1 MAQDA
6 SILTHLKYG
15 DQCTFENI
23 DSSGFISVTR
33 AVSIPAPGYNFDRR
47 GDERKLP
54 YAFELQV
61 DALSKG
67 VSMPRNLSNCVFEI
81 LPKQQYAAQK
91 AFTKELAKFNQ
102 QRETW
107 RGSIEEDKK
116 QGGIPNAA
124 VGPEAHRQS
133 TPIHQAAQS
142 SLALREAAEKAE
154 QSHNKVEYAQSV
166 GIAVLFGQVVQLY
179 HPGTNSFVTLKNA
192 RAALERNHMRVV
204 AQVGGDEGS
213 WFLIQPAY
221 KTKVDGEKVAFWD
234 VITFSSVKFPG
245 VSLRVSDLADSVAQ
259 KTSAADVK
267 SVHEVCGSKAPTPL
281 KLLPY
286 AVHESL
292 IPRSSLVLHGGQAI
306 LLRHRALGMCLSYE
320 DGHVVFQ
327 PEQSGDVLNSNLL
340 WRLVGDAVEW
350 AGMPVIAQK
359 SYRLKHVATGKY
371 LATGR
376 EIQTTL
382 FGMTVATSTSKVKEV
397 PLQVT
402 GAFNSKSNLW
412 ILHPMDSMI
421 MDGTVL
427 PINCLVHCQ
436 NVENK
441 GWLSATSVAR
451 QDFWMETPTT
461 LDRKESRDAVSASE
475 RLEREVLECAPVDPS
490 LVSLLRTIGGV
501 MSELR
506 AMVSELAALPEI
518 PLLGEAPSE
527 KTPPGSM
534 DLLRLLMNEIAGSG
548 IWHKVCQYS
557 APIQNIL
564 RSMNELVLTNN
575 VSPLPQHVKQALL
588 LEQGVIRVAVQLLQT
603 IFLEKKMPLWVLSL
617 RSHLRGE
624 SLASSRAQ
632 GAGFSPRLTAS
643 APISLQSYLPDSH
656 LLTDLARTCSTFLRV
671 ACTGCL
677 HTKKYLGSRCLKIL
691 HYLMGSGITMSLT
704 LTAVYEDNLEILQN
718 VTNEEIEDVF
728 RKLKESQNDIYIRLL
743 TTICT
748 NRGQPL
754 PETQNRIMDCL
765 VRQRSVLPPAQVTEC
780 PDGRPGRTLMVTYDR
795 QGTQVQVDCQQFAA
809 RDGDHEL
816 RVDGLYKTRAERAY
830 LSILAMMDLLSTLSL
845 GRNGHCHEA
854 ILRALE
860 LDSGKHCLHYN
871 NLIQVV
877 FNDDLPF
884 SLRLVCCKVLKN
896 LYIDCEPHQEMKSVE
911 RMRLWLNQPEGRGP
925 IGPRVSRTPSGTTP
939 GRRGSV
945 SAPSNKARVVY
956 LIPYIV
962 QYIQQGGDARGRRA
976 SMEMRMETMPER
988 GAVKLDIVVMQ
999 LLRKLLTLG
1008 LFPPL
1013 GTPESPAPRLVDALV
1028 PYLEKSVAVLYDL
1041 GLSKPDIGPPSGS
1054 QSFSKGSGRR
1064 EPRLSGV
1071 TPDSQVTI
1079 MVVLESLTEVCR
1091 VLELFMEFR
1100 ENWQVSQAFQ
1110 AFQDIHSSMLRTG
1123 SYAADS
1129 TWQRTHFQ
1137 GEAPQTPEN
1146 MPQRAGRPEGDRSP
1160 TTLPFPEFSSEE
1172 PAAVYREHNFGPLQA
1187 RIFGT
1192 PLLGKAAVGTD
1203 HIRPVPRLLAVLLQL
1218 MRFNYVPLQA
1228 LAVGLVRKATGFKS
1242 QLLRNMLKLEI
1253 LFLPEE
1259 LQAHEKLVHEVRELR
1274 CLCNSVRVRQAGRAG
1289 QTPSGPLN
1297 GVQRKIVAIL
1307 DGFSGMCAVN
1317 PATLGKTAVSPTG
1330 APDAW
1335 MGFPGG
1341 DMSPGGSD
1349 MAGSGAT
1356 GGYTAHQ
1363 VERHQVM
1370 MRLLDV
1376 HQCVAELLR
1385 IPQLTRVEG
1394 GVDLSGSAPEN
1405 GTAAWATGGGSNTVN
1420 PGTEQENAL
1429 WHTIID
1435 SIFIFIHRFCLGVPA
1450 HQLLFVPHLST
1461 ILFYL
1466 NNVALH
1472 AEWAVEAVIKGNYQL
1487 CSDMELVG
1495 SIVSATFDTILHRG
1509 RRVGLIKLLQALVAL
1524 DRVDGHE
1531 TIKVPIR
1538 SSQILV
1544 MQQLFKYEKSVP
1556 ELFTGAKG
1564 WAARHRHMLAISNYL
1579 SCVRRGNPAKERE
1592 LDDAA
1597 QTLDYHIECV
1607 RLIAMCCIAN
1617 NQAITQAAGLLAF
1630 DEIMTVLRTLGT
1642 LPVATAQSQPA
1653 SPQPSVSRLATL
1665 SSGQPGAAGMAGKGA
1680 GGFSNLFGQGMLTTA
1695 ETIASVHPLILHAV
1709 KAPYA
1714 ELLNHAYMRN
1724 SQEQAVQAV
1733 RSASSRIWPNK
1744 AAPEMPLLSPSSR
1757 RPTSTA
1763 AVRGSPGG
1771 AKEGVQGGA
1780 STGAEQESVSLLG
1793 SIIAAVE
1800 AAVAEVTA
1808 VGPGS
1813 RWPPSAAQEM
1823 EATLGPRGTD
1833 GQLNATDMEVSGAP
1847 RRNGSTQLSS
1857 PAPPIPP
1864 ASHEATGVNQG
1875 GTIDTVFQGIQ
1886 QEIDRVRG
1894 PASPVGDEP
1903 GPTGR
1908 KIRLSG
1914 DFGSSL
1920 KVFGQARPSGGSV
1933 ESGKQEMVSSWK
1945 QPHSLRVF
1953 GQRVEKPRGITDSA
1967 TSNGLNASPENTL
1980 PAAANAMPR
1989 QASLS
1994 KLVPITPVTRTVSE
2008 MRDLEARR
2016 SGASGL
2022 PDVGGL
2028 SGSDPSRLLQ
2038 DRGRQQS
2045 MAAREDEH
2053 KHWMGVTLSATD
2065 YVLMS
2070 ALPLLTSYFRRH
2082 FKGVGDL
2089 LDIQEAELRRLASA
2103 MNQLMGALSPQQ
2115 QVQGLRFLEQL
2126 RTCGFDL
2133 SQLEGGPRLGLL
2145 MRPLVVPLT
2154 VQSDKVQI
2162 EIMRRRWLRFCHVF
2176 ASTFHDL
2183 SSPLSTHAQDVA
2195 SISGSQ
2201 SDTLNLAALLSSSEV
2216 VATGTMPLPM
2226 PLVVQQLARFLPA
2239 FSKSKGA
2246 TEGGP
2251 IHKASLWEHKGVIIK
2266 VLRALRATLYLTEAT
2281 VAAGGGRAH
2290 RGRGLTQENQARW
2303 ASATG
2308 QAARTG
2314 TAGRKA
2320 RYTLGGVVG
2329 EFMNMERQFES
2340 LVLGVGKA
2348 AAARQAARWVA
2359 FLEGRSLQEA
2369 LGDGGMLEWVQC
2381 KYNRLGVTICAVQL
2395 ASHEDHQIH
2404 YEAVLLLICLLET
2417 GRREVQET
2425 LLAFLKQETTFFDK
2439 LKQVLQTAIADSD
2452 IYRRT
2457 MKNMWRQMA
2466 AMRVAAAARQEEM
2479 HTPEGGLAAAE
2490 ASADGGEAYGLF
2502 SPMLGSPIYQTL
2514 VTSPLF
2520 DGVLDNTPLSAAS
2533 MGSMHGAMS
2542 SGHNSPSTSTRS
2554 TPQMSP
2560 HRGPSRSARHLSFS
2574 GKVFSPKT
2582 KIVAAA
2588 AAAAASAGAAA
2599 ALLDRSGSDGARS
2612 AQAQSEP
2619 PAAPGNTAAAKP
2631 GDSNNTAARASR
2643 ESLDEIT
2650 PLVSISPTTHSARM
2664 LDAAADIAASMGQ
2677 TPPQSPRGGRSTLIA
2692 EVSSSRATAEEGH
2705 HRDGAVEW
2713 RLMDTQVVRESPEVG
2728 SITMVSVSAAGR
2740 QKGTRNVRRSSSFG
2754 EGRVL
2759 DPPDITRAS
2768 DAPSLSSPS
2777 LHRRHTSEDLKPT
2790 LQHDNLPVE
2799 AASTPF
2805 KSLRVKTRR
2814 SSLSSYL
2821 SRRQESGLSPGH
2833 SPRAS
2838 ISRRMSWTSRRERE
2852 SSYGSRQSD
2861 GQLGVSFL
2869 RELQAQALTDEEP
2882 AFNVATHLTTL
2893 ESGHFVSV
2901 MRLLQLMCEGQKAEM
2916 QHLMRIQPDNVNS
2929 YDVIRQ
2935 TILFLECLQ
2944 PMLLDSM
2951 NGGDATIILIII
2963 QIFHFIYEV
2972 IQGPCFENQLAVVRS
2987 SLLRVST
2994 HIFMSLD
3001 YVLPSAAPT
3010 AAAET
3015 SEVTDTDSFTSF
3027 MGWKGLQSAW
3037 KPRRRTR
3044 TQNDFFGSW
3053 SVAGMPSAGAGTS
3066 TQQHENQQQQQEQHH
3081 QQLPD
3086 LAARQA
3092 INPGAGSAGAAA
3104 TTSSFSTGP
3113 QGAPRWDVFLARI
3126 TGRRGQATPTA
3137 VTGGAPTLP
3146 WPQNAGHSGA
3156 TPTGPLQNHRRRSM
3170 TRPSVTSRSASAPVL
3185 SSSRHHFGR
3194 PSKAF
3199 NTRSSTPTGVPRA
3212 RLQGST
3218 LAAANFN
3225 DLRCELKVAILDL
3238 YLGLLDELGD
3248 NTEIPDKM
3256 ADVLDFRALLRNTL
3270 RVMALLN
3277 GHKRDEVQ
3285 RRMWASFSKS
3295 TRKVLLVEEALKGL
3309 LLARK
3314 LDDRIS
3320 AQMPA
3325 VPRQGGFTG
3334 TSSLHHKATGPQAKL
3349 RALARGHEQRQCTWH
3364 TGCGKPQFVGPH
3376 CLEHAI
3382 SHDEQLS
3389 NFLNAN
3395 TCTVEIL
3402 RNGNIECA
3410 LFLLPHI
3417 SKLIAADRKLQA
3429 ATVAALQD
3437 VPRDNPKEKMQ
3448 CFLGKLKLW
3457 LFKIRLAKGTKGTN
3471 KKSARPLW
3479 YLLEYRSLIS
3489 RTPFYISLLILL
3501 LVTIWYGSDSD
3512 SWRNN
3517 VVPWA
3522 FVKALG
3528 ILQILVGIICL
3539 LLFLMSESP
3548 LLLYK
3553 AQHKRGYQE
3562 RTSSSS
3568 NGGGSSSS
3576 SSNGGGGS
3584 SGGLMC
3590 WLCRHV
3596 RGAPRD
3602 SGAQQGKEMK
3612 IPLGMAT
3619 NGDHH
3624 GLAADIEQQRADR
3637 HGSKMPANLE
3647 ESRSSLLAQ
3656 YDDPSQLLPP
3666 PPRASARPLRN
3677 WAIVQVVLLSPH
3689 FWYTCVML
3697 VASFLGVLIS
3707 PFFFAVHLVDFIIY
3721 NPSGSIVLEAVIV
3734 GGPLL
3739 LKTALV
3745 GVLVIFLFS
3754 IVTFVAYNANNDS
3767 CETFYQCMG
3776 LHMVYGLMPEVVIG
3790 TVIDPEGWQYV
3801 PSTITR
3807 DSAHQTQ
3814 TFFLLTFY
3822 IIWMFLLSNVITG
3835 QIVDAFGYIRLR
3847 KATMAKDLN
3856 ERCFICSIERHRFG
3870 QHPDAFKE
3878 HIERDHNPLSYL
3890 YFVDYVSSKD
3900 PTECTGLENYVLQCV
3915 KADSVD
3921 WIPVARSLKLERLK
3935 PAGSQEGTHTENT
3948 AMPATSGAEAGAY
3961 KGPLERMGKT
3971 AYQRHG
3977 LDMWGGSPL
3986 GRQRPQQAAGH
3997 ESMRQQLEEL
4007 VGKAKQMD
4015 GMMETMDELRARL
4028 SAMERAVASKQPG
4041 SGTPGKA
4048 PATAA
4053 RENTG
4058 APGSSSAVNVE
4069 GSKQPH
4075 LKLWK

>member
-1 MAQDA
+1 
-6 SILTHLKYG
+6 
-15 DQCTFENI
+15 
-23 DSSGFISVTR
+23 
-33 AVSIPAPGYNFDRR
+33 
-47 GDERKLP
+47 
-54 YAFELQV
+54 
-61 DALSKG
+61 
-67 VSMPRNLSNCVFEI
+67 MPRILSNCVFEI

-91 AFTKELAKFNQ
+91 AFTKELAKFNL

-107 RGSIEEDKK
+107 RGSIEEDK
-116 QGGIPNAA
+116 QGVTPKAA
-124 VGPEAHRQS
+124 LGPEAHRQS

-204 AQVGGDEGS
+204 ALVGGDEGS

-221 KTKVDGEKVAFWD
+221 KIKVDGEKVAFWD
-234 VITFSSVKFPG
+234 AVTFSSVKFPG

-259 KTSAADVK
+259 KSSAVYVK
-267 SVHEVCGSKAPTPL
+267 SVHEVCGSKTPTPL

-286 AVHESL
+286 AVHHSL
-292 IPRSSLVLHGGQAI
+292 IPRSSLVLHGGQTI
-306 LLRHRALGMCLSYE
+306 LLRHRALGCCLSYE

-327 PEQSGDVLNSNLL
+327 PEQSGDTLNSNLL
-340 WRLVGDAVEW
+340 WRVVGDAVEW

-359 SYRLKHVATGKY
+359 SYRLKHVATGKF
-371 LATGR
+371 LTTGH

-382 FGMTVATSTSKVKEV
+382 SGMRVSPSTSKVKEV

-402 GAFNSKSNLW
+402 DAFNSESLW
-412 ILHPMDSMI
+412 MLHPMDSTL

-427 PINCLVHCQ
+427 PVNCLVHCQ
-436 NVENK
+436 NVASK
-441 GWLSATSVAR
+441 GWLSATSASR
-451 QDFWMETPTT
+451 QNFWMDIPTT
-461 LDRKESRDAVSASE
+461 LDRKESRDAVSASDC
-475 RLEREVLECAPVDPS
+475 REREVLECAPVDPS
-490 LVSLLRTIGGV
+490 FVHLLRTVGGV

-527 KTPPGSM
+527 TTPPGSM
-534 DLLRLLMNEIAGSG
+534 DLLRLLMNEIAGSE

-575 VSPLPQHVKQALL
+575 VSPLPQNVKQALL
-588 LEQGVIRVAVQLLQT
+588 LQQGVIQVAVQLLQT

-624 SLASSRAQ
+624 TRASSRAP
-632 GAGFSPRLTAS
+632 GAGSSPRLTAS
-643 APISLQSYLPDSH
+643 VPISLQSYLPDSH
-656 LLTDLARTCSTFLRV
+656 LLTDLARACSTFLRV

-677 HTKKYLGSRCLKIL
+677 PTKKYLGSRCLKVL
-691 HYLMGSGITMSLT
+691 HYLMGNGFTMSLT
-704 LTAVYEDNLEILQN
+704 LTAIYEDNLEILQN
-718 VTNEEIEDVF
+718 VTNEEIEDIF
-728 RKLKESQNDIYIRLL
+728 RKLKKSQKDTLLRLL

-754 PETQNRIMDCL
+754 PEIQNRIMDCL
-765 VRQRSVLPPAQVTEC
+765 VRQHTVLPPAQVTEC
-780 PDGRPGRTLMVTYDR
+780 PDGRPGCTLMVTYDR
-795 QGTQVQVDCQQFAA
+795 QGTQVQVDCQQFASH
-809 RDGDHEL
+809 DGGHEL
-816 RVDGLYKTRAERAY
+816 RAHGRYKTEAERAY
-830 LSILAMMDLLSTLSL
+830 LWILATMDLLSTLSL

-860 LDSGKHCLHYN
+860 LDSRKHCLHYN

-877 FNDDLPF
+877 FNDDLPL

-896 LYIDCEPHQEMKSVE
+896 LYIDCEPHQETKSVE
-911 RMRLWLNQPEGRGP
+911 GVRLWLTQPEGHVP
-925 IGPRVSRTPSGTTP
+925 IGPRDSQTPGGTTP
-939 GRRGSV
+939 GQSRRGSV
-945 SAPSNKARVVY
+945 SEPSNKARVMY
-956 LIPYIV
+956 LIPHIV
-962 QYIQQGGDARGRRA
+962 QYICQGGDARERRA
-976 SMEMRMETMPER
+976 AMEMRMETKPER
-988 GAVKLDIVVMQ
+988 GAVKLDIAVIQ
-999 LLRKLLTLG
+999 LLQKLLSLG

-1013 GTPESPAPRLVDALV
+1013 GTPESLAPRLVDALV

-1041 GLSKPDIGPPSGS
+1041 GLPKPEIGPPSGS
-1054 QSFSKGSGRR
+1054 TSCGEGGERH
-1064 EPRLSGV
+1064 EPSLSGA

-1100 ENWQVSQAFQ
+1100 ENWQVSQVFQ
-1110 AFQDIHSSMLRTG
+1110 AFQDIHSSTTRTG

-1129 TWQRTHFQ
+1129 TMQRSRFH
-1137 GEAPQTPEN
+1137 GEAPQTSGN
-1146 MPQRAGRPEGDRSP
+1146 MPQPPGRPEGDRSP
-1160 TTLPFPEFSSEE
+1160 THLPFPEFSAEE
-1172 PAAVYREHNFGPLQA
+1172 PAVADREHDFGFLQA

-1192 PLLGKAAVGTD
+1192 PLLGNAAVGTD

-1228 LAVGLVRKATGFKS
+1228 LAVGLVRKATGIKS

-1259 LQAHEKLVHEVRELR
+1259 LQAHEKLVHKLHELR
-1274 CLCNSVRVRQAGRAG
+1274 CLCNSVRVREAGRGG
-1289 QTPSGPLN
+1289 QTPSGPLHD
-1297 GVQRKIVAIL
+1297 VQRKIVAIL
-1307 DGFSGMCAVN
+1307 DGFSGLCAVN
-1317 PATLGKTAVSPTG
+1317 PATLGTSVVSPTG

-1335 MGFPGG
+1335 MAFPGW
-1341 DMSPGGSD
+1341 DVSPGGSD
-1349 MAGSGAT
+1349 VAGSGAT

-1370 MRLLDV
+1370 MRLLGV

-1394 GVDLSGSAPEN
+1394 GVDVSGGAPAN
-1405 GTAAWATGGGSNTVN
+1405 GSTDWATGGGNNTT
-1420 PGTEQENAL
+1420 GAQQDNAL
-1429 WHTIID
+1429 WHMIID

-1487 CSDMELVG
+1487 CSNTELVS

-1509 RRVGLIKLLQALVAL
+1509 RRTGLINLLQALVAI

-1544 MQQLFKYEKSVP
+1544 MQHLYKYEKSVP

-1579 SCVRRGNPAKERE
+1579 WCGRKRNPAKERE

-1597 QTLDYHIECV
+1597 QTLHYHIECV
-1607 RLIAMCCIAN
+1607 RLISMCCIAN

-1630 DEIMTVLRTLGT
+1630 DEIMTVLRALGT
-1642 LPVATAQSQPA
+1642 LSVATFQPQPT
-1653 SPQPSVSRLATL
+1653 SPQPSVSCSATL
-1665 SSGQPGAAGMAGKGA
+1665 GAGQAEAAGTAGKGA
-1680 GGFSNLFGQGMLTTA
+1680 GGFSNLFGQGVLTTA
-1695 ETIASVHPLILHAV
+1695 ETVSTVHPLILHAV

-1714 ELLNHAYMRN
+1714 QLLNHAYMRN

-1733 RSASSRIWPNK
+1733 RSASRCIWPSK
-1744 AAPEMPLLSPSSR
+1744 AGSEMSPLSASNR
-1757 RPTSTA
+1757 RPVSMATA
-1763 AVRGSPGG
+1763 RGSPGG
-1771 AKEGVQGGA
+1771 AKEGLQGGA
-1780 STGAEQESVSLLG
+1780 STGAEPESASLLG

-1800 AAVAEVTA
+1800 AAIAEGTVASP
-1808 VGPGS
+1808 GP
-1813 RWPPSAAQEM
+1813 RQPSTAAQEI
-1823 EATLGPRGTD
+1823 EAALGVRGVD
-1833 GQLNATDMEVSGAP
+1833 GHHNATDVEVSGAP
-1847 RRNGSTQLSS
+1847 RRSSS
-1857 PAPPIPP
+1857 PQMSSLLPSPTCPVSP
-1864 ASHEATGVNQG
+1864 ASGEGTGVKQG
-1875 GTIDTVFQGIQ
+1875 ATIDVIFQQIQ

-1894 PASPVGDEP
+1894 PASPVGGTP
-1903 GPTGR
+1903 GPTSW
-1908 KIRLSG
+1908 KTRLSG
-1914 DFGSSL
+1914 EFGSSL
-1920 KVFGQARPSGGSV
+1920 KVLGPAMPSGGSV
-1933 ESGKQEMVSSWK
+1933 GSGKQGRVSSWK
-1945 QPHSLRVF
+1945 QPLSQRVF
-1953 GQRVEKPRGITDSA
+1953 GQRMEVPRGIADRA
-1967 TSNGLNASPENTL
+1967 DSNGLSASPDNAI
-1980 PAAANAMPR
+1980 PAADNAMPH
-1989 QASLS
+1989 QASLGKMAPS
-1994 KLVPITPVTRTVSE
+1994 NPVTRTASE
-2008 MRDLEARR
+2008 MQDLEARR
-2016 SGASGL
+2016 TSSL
-2022 PDVGGL
+2022 PDMGGL
-2028 SGSDPSRLLQ
+2028 AGSDQSRLLQ
-2038 DRGRQQS
+2038 DRGREQS

-2053 KHWMGVTLSATD
+2053 MHWAGVTLSATH
-2065 YVLMS
+2065 YVLTS
-2070 ALPLLTSYFRRH
+2070 ALPLLTSYFHRH
-2082 FKGVGDL
+2082 FKSMGDL
-2089 LDIQEAELRRLASA
+2089 LDIQEAELRRLASGI
-2103 MNQLMGALSPQQ
+2103 NQLMGALSPQQ

-2133 SQLEGGPRLGLL
+2133 TQLEGGPRVGRH
-2145 MRPLVVPLT
+2145 MRPLPVQLT
-2154 VQSDKVQI
+2154 VPPDKVQI
-2162 EIMRRRWLRFCHVF
+2162 EIMWRRWLRFCHAF
-2176 ASTFHDL
+2176 ASTFHLL

-2201 SDTLNLAALLSSSEV
+2201 SDTLNLAALLSSSDV
-2216 VATGTMPLPM
+2216 VATGTLPLSM
-2226 PLVVQQLARFLPA
+2226 PLVVYQLARFLPA
-2239 FSKSKGA
+2239 FSKTKGGA
-2246 TEGGP
+2246 EGGP
-2251 IHKASLWEHKGVIIK
+2251 IHKASSWEHKGVIIK
-2266 VLRALRATLYLTEAT
+2266 VLRALRATLYLTEAP
-2281 VAAGGGRAH
+2281 VAGSGGRAH
-2290 RGRGLTQENQARW
+2290 RGRGLTQDSQARQ

-2320 RYTLGGVVG
+2320 LCTLGGIVG
-2329 EFMNMERQFES
+2329 EFMKMERQFES

-2348 AAARQAARWVA
+2348 AAARQTARLVA
-2359 FLEGRSLQEA
+2359 ILEGRPLQEA
-2369 LGDGGMLEWVQC
+2369 LGDVGVLEWVQC

-2425 LLAFLKQETTFFDK
+2425 LLAFLKRETKFFDK
-2439 LKQVLQTAIADSD
+2439 LKQVLQAAIADSD

-2457 MKNMWRQMA
+2457 MKNTWRQMA
-2466 AMRVAAAARQEEM
+2466 AMRVAAAARQEET
-2479 HTPEGGLAAAE
+2479 HTSEGGLAAAE
-2490 ASADGGEAYGLF
+2490 ASVRAGDASGPL
-2502 SPMLGSPIYQTL
+2502 SPMLGSPIYQL
-2514 VTSPLF
+2514 MITSPLF
-2520 DGVLDNTPLSAAS
+2520 EGVLGNMLTSAAS
-2533 MGSMHGAMS
+2533 SAMGSMRAATS
-2542 SGHNSPSTSTRS
+2542 SGHNSPSTSRRS
-2554 TPQMSP
+2554 TPQTSS
-2560 HRGPSRSARHLSFS
+2560 HHGLSLPSWHLSL
-2574 GKVFSPKT
+2574 GKGISPKT
-2582 KIVAAA
+2582 KIAATA
-2588 AAAAASAGAAA
+2588 AVGVAGAAA
-2599 ALLDRSGSDGARS
+2599 DAEAASTQPDRSGSDGATLAE
-2612 AQAQSEP
+2612 AQPEP
-2619 PAAPGNTAAAKP
+2619 PAAPGNTAAAET
-2631 GDSNNTAARASR
+2631 GNSNSTAARAGT
-2643 ESLDEIT
+2643 ESLDKIT
-2650 PLVSISPTTHSARM
+2650 PLVSVSPTTHSARM
-2664 LDAAADIAASMGQ
+2664 LDSAADLAASTGQ
-2677 TPPQSPRGGRSTLIA
+2677 TPPQSPQGGRSAQIP
-2692 EVSSSRATAEEGH
+2692 EPSSRRATAEQGQ
-2705 HRDGAVEW
+2705 HRDGPAEW
-2713 RLMDTQVVRESPEVG
+2713 RLMDAQLVRESAEVG
-2728 SITMVSVSAAGR
+2728 SVHAARTSPAGR
-2740 QKGTRNVRRSSSFG
+2740 QKSTHNVRRSSSFG
-2754 EGRVL
+2754 GGMVV

-2777 LHRRHTSEDLKPT
+2777 FQGRHTSEDLQPT
-2790 LQHDNLPVE
+2790 LQHNSLPAE
-2799 AASTPF
+2799 AANMPF
-2805 KSLRVKTRR
+2805 TSLRVRTRR
-2814 SSLSSYL
+2814 SSRFSHLGHKQERGRSS
-2821 SRRQESGLSPGH
+2821 SLSPQ
-2833 SPRAS
+2833 AS
-2838 ISRRMSWTSRRERE
+2838 VGQQISWTLRREQQ
-2852 SSYGSRQSD
+2852 SPHGSKQSD
-2861 GQLGVSFL
+2861 GPLGTSFF
-2869 RELQAQALTDEEP
+2869 RELQAQALTDEEA
-2882 AFNVATHLTTL
+2882 AFNVATNMTTL
-2893 ESGHFVSV
+2893 ESGHFASV

-2916 QHLMRIQPDNVNS
+2916 QHLMRIQPDKVNS
-2929 YDVIRQ
+2929 YDVIGQ

-2951 NGGDATIILIII
+2951 NGGDVTIILIII
-2963 QIFHFIYEV
+2963 QIFRFIYEV

-3001 YVLPSAAPT
+3001 YVPPSASPGDAT
-3010 AAAET
+3010 EAL
-3015 SEVTDTDSFTSF
+3015 EVTDTDSFTSF
-3027 MGWKGLQSAW
+3027 MAWTGWQMPW
-3037 KPRRRTR
+3037 TPRGRTR
-3044 TQNDFFGSW
+3044 TQNDFLGSW
-3053 SVAGMPSAGAGTS
+3053 SVAGMPSAGHGAS
-3066 TQQHENQQQQQEQHH
+3066 SQQHENQQQEQHQ

-3086 LAARQA
+3086 LAACQA
-3092 INPGAGSAGAAA
+3092 RDPGAGSAGAAA
-3104 TTSSFSTGP
+3104 MTSLFSTGP
-3113 QGAPRWDVFLARI
+3113 HGARRWPGFLSRVM
-3126 TGRRGQATPTA
+3126 GQSSQAASAA
-3137 VTGGAPTLP
+3137 VTGGAPI
-3146 WPQNAGHSGA
+3146 WPRPQDAGLSGA
-3156 TPTGPLQNHRRRSM
+3156 TPTAPLQNHRPRSR
-3170 TRPSVTSRSASAPVL
+3170 TRPSYTSRSASAPVL
-3185 SSSRHHFGR
+3185 SSPRHHVGR
-3194 PSKAF
+3194 PSHAF
-3199 NTRSSTPTGVPRA
+3199 ITRLSSPTGGPRA
-3212 RLQGST
+3212 CLQGST

-3256 ADVLDFRALLRNTL
+3256 ADVLDFSALLRNTL

-3277 GHKRDEVQ
+3277 GHKRDELQ
-3285 RRMWASFSKS
+3285 RRTWASFHKN

-3334 TSSLHHKATGPQAKL
+3334 TSSLHQKTSGPLTPPHAKL

-3364 TGCGKPQFVGPH
+3364 TGCCKPQFVGPH

-3382 SHDEQLS
+3382 SHDAQLS

-3395 TCTVEIL
+3395 TCSVEIL

-3437 VPRDNPKEKMQ
+3437 VPRDNPKEKVQ

-3457 LFKIRLAKGTKGTN
+3457 LFKIRLAKSTRGRTYA
-3471 KKSARPLW
+3471 ARPLW
-3479 YLLEYRSLIS
+3479 YLREYHNAIS
-3489 RTPFYISLLILL
+3489 RTPFYISLLIFL
-3501 LVTIWYGSDSD
+3501 LVTIWYGSDTD

-3539 LLFLMSESP
+3539 LLFLVSESP

-3553 AQHKRGYQE
+3553 AQLKRGYQGSTTTTTTTTT
-3562 RTSSSS
+3562 TSSSS
-3568 NGGGSSSS
+3568 SSNSNSSSSSSNSNS

-3584 SGGLMC
+3584 SSRLLR
-3590 WLCRHV
+3590 WLSRH
-3596 RGAPRD
+3596 RRRDPRD
-3602 SGAQQGKEMK
+3602 SGAQHGEDSK

-3619 NGDHH
+3619 DGDHQ
-3624 GLAADIEQQRADR
+3624 GLASDIEQSMSGR
-3637 HGSKMPANLE
+3637 HGSEMPTNLE
-3647 ESRSSLLAQ
+3647 DWRSSLLAQ

-3666 PPRASARPLRN
+3666 PPRVSARPLRN
-3677 WAIVQVVLLSPH
+3677 WAIVRVVLLSPR

-3721 NPSGSIVLEAVIV
+3721 NPSGSIVLESVIV

-3739 LKTALV
+3739 LRTALV

-3754 IVTFVAYNANNDS
+3754 IGTFVAYNAHNDS

-3776 LHMVYGLMPEVVIG
+3776 LHLVYGLMPEVVIG
-3790 TVIDPEGWQYV
+3790 TVVDPEGWEYV

-3807 DSAHQTQ
+3807 DSLHQTQ
-3814 TFFLLTFY
+3814 TLFLLAFY

-3847 KATMAKDLN
+3847 KATMAKDLI
-3856 ERCFICSIERHRFG
+3856 ERCFICSIERHCFG

-3890 YFVDYVSSKD
+3890 YFVDYVSSKE

-3935 PAGSQEGTHTENT
+3935 HAGSQAGTRTEYA
-3948 AMPATSGAEAGAY
+3948 AMPSRSGAEAGAY
-3961 KGPLERMGKT
+3961 KGPTERLDKT
-3971 AYQRHG
+3971 AYQQHG
-3977 LDMWGGSPL
+3977 LDMWGATPL
-3986 GRQRPQQAAGH
+3986 GRQRAQQAAGH
-3997 ESMRQQLEEL
+3997 MGSIRQQLDEL
-4007 VGKAKQMD
+4007 LGKAKHMD
-4015 GMMETMDELRARL
+4015 GDHGSTCMETIMETMEELRARL
-4028 SAMERAVASKQPG
+4028 SAMERAAASKQPG
-4041 SGTPGKA
+4041 SGAPGKA
-4048 PATAA
+4048 PVAAA
-4053 RENTG
+4053 RDDTG
-4058 APGSSSAVNVE
+4058 ASGSSSAVNVE
-4069 GSKQPH
+4069 GSKKPH